1 MSISAACFCRL
12 LMGQLIVSVIAPSVR
27 TCKACGFEFVVRHS
41 GPGRPRSYCYGCAPE
56 GTRWIGKKAAR
67 KVAA

>member
-1 MSISAACFCRL
+1 MVRVCRN
-12 LMGQLIVSVIAPSVR
+12 
-27 TCKACGFEFVVRHS
+27 CGGEFDAEYVGR
-41 GPGRPRSYCYGCAPE
+41 GRPREYCYSCLPE